1 MDHGRTCR
9 RVGVDGSFI
18 IASTEQ
24 CHPDRST
31 GNRLNPTW
39 SRQAPALAMPR
50 PDYARQGMKL
60 KIKILGSTYNA
71 TVVGESPFYAENA
84 ALRA

>member
-1 MDHGRTCR
+1 MDHGANLSADR
-9 RVGVDGSFI
+9 VDGSFI
-18 IASTEQ
+18 IASAEQ
-24 CHPDRST
+24 CHPDRPT

-39 SRQAPALAMPR
+39 SRQALALAMPR
-50 PDYARQGMKL
+50 SDYASEGTKL

-71 TVVGESPFYAENA
+71 TVVGESPFDAWNA